1 MPDSTVLDAVAAF
14 KANYENSEN
23 LRAERPNAL
32 VELNDQGWE
41 EFARK
46 GLPIAR
52 RGNELWKYTDLRG
65 LANTPFSQSESCDLS
80 REQVEKLI
88 PQIDQGVSIV
98 TINGRFVPELSQ
110 LSEVRGLTVRGLEQA
125 FRELPEL
132 MRTHYGHYAS
142 PADNEFI
149 ALNSAFAYSGVCI
162 VLEPGT
168 ELEQPIQV
176 ANISTGDETPRVS
189 YPRVLFVA
197 QKNSS
202 ARLVETYVNT
212 STATQ
217 LLVGVSELVLEEG
230 ARIAHERIQIE
241 QDESYHIGMTRIA
254 QDKDSSYKSFS
265 FLVPPK
271 IGRYDV
277 HTALRGPGAE
287 SDIRGIYL
295 TSGKQHQSNEIGTTH
310 ISPHCT
316 SSQYF
321 KGVLSGS
328 SRAIFSGKVIV
339 CEGALKTDASQK
351 DLNLLLSNNA
361 EIDTKPS
368 LEIYADDVKCGH
380 GATAGHIDEDTLFYI
395 QSRGLKHQDAMALL
409 VRGFVEEIVGGFEV
423 PGVCEFLDQATEK
436 TVTRL
441 LAEADW

>member
-1 MPDSTVLDAVAAF
+1 MPESTVLDAVAAF

-65 LANTPFSQSESCDLS
+65 LAKTPFSQSEACDLS
-80 REQVEKLI
+80 REQVKKLI

-110 LSEVRGLTVRGLEQA
+110 LPEVKGLTVKGLEQA

-132 MRTHYGHYAS
+132 MRTHYGRYAS

-149 ALNSAFAYSGVCI
+149 ALNSAFAHSGVCI

-189 YPRVLFVA
+189 YPRALFVA

-212 STATQ
+212 STTTQ

-254 QDKDSSYKSFS
+254 QGKDSSYKSFA